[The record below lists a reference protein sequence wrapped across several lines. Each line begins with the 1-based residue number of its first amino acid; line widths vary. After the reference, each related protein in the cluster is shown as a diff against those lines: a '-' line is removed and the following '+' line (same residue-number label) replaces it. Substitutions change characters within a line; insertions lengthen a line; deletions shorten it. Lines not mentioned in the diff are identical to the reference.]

1 MSGQIKLTNTILAG
15 TTNVNLLTGRKQEFL
30 SRPAVVTV
38 YQSQDSVSGSVITTD
53 LTLGNVVVG
62 EDLVCNS
69 NPAASAGVG
78 TGPRTNEDMV
88 ARGVGAA
95 GDRIQIR
102 VRETIGG
109 AGDDG
114 IIRTLVTIDD
124 I

>member
-1 MSGQIKLTNTILAG
+1 MSGQIKLTTTVLAG

-30 SRPAVVTV
+30 SRPAVVTL
-38 YQSQDSVSGSVITTD
+38 YQVQDSVSLSRIETD

-62 EDLVCNS
+62 EDLVANS
-69 NPAASAGVG
+69 NPASSAGVG
-78 TGPRTNEDMV
+78 TGPKTNEDMV

-102 VRETIGG
+102 VREVVGG
-109 AGDDG
+109 TGDDG

-124 I
+124 L